1 MWPLIWNYKI
11 DEDESVTKT
20 DIILK
25 PIGVIKTSASDDE
38 IRDRRGDF
46 DATVEIFQDF
56 SDGLEG
62 IDGFSHIF
70 VLTFMHRLPPD
81 QVGHLEV
88 KPRRLLKKG
97 FKPEELPLVGVFA
110 TSSPSRPNPIG
121 ISLVTLL
128 RRDGSKL
135 TVRGLDCFDG
145 TPVLDIKPY
154 KDDYRAD
161 DYGIAAWYHG
171 LISEAARRA

>member
-1 MWPLIWNYKI
+1 MIK
-11 DEDESVTKT
+11 S

-25 PIGVIKTSASDDE
+25 PIGMIKTTASDDE
-38 IRDRRGDF
+38 IKDRPGDF
-46 DATVEIFQDF
+46 DATVEVFKEF

-70 VLTFMHRLPPD
+70 VLTFMHRLTPD
-81 QVGHLEV
+81 QVGSLKV

-128 RRDGSKL
+128 RRDGSRL

-154 KDDYRAD
+154 KDDYKAD
-161 DYGIAAWYHG
+161 DYGIAAWYHR
-171 LISEAARRA
+171 LMSEAARRDTTRS